1 MKGHHWTLKLRALKR
16 SLLATAGVS
25 TIAVAL
31 GGAERQVR
39 GRPDCGCN

>member
-1 MKGHHWTLKLRALKR
+1 MKGHHWALKLRALKR

-31 GGAERQVR
+31 GGAGAAERLTSRR
-39 GRPDCGCN
+39 G